1 MVREIFYF
9 EFQDQNVPAMQNVIG
24 TMILV
29 DTAALIR
36 DFELNFMPGKAPI
49 EDQAPLVDLDEHFSE
64 KNYVVMVA
72 PNEFS
77 KSGMGTK
84 DLVLKV
90 QSGDEIKWWG
100 EPIHSNTSADFC
112 ISQIK
117 PVNENAVRWSVW
129 ADDFGETSASVDQGK
144 GKDQSGIGVQDSYRH
159 TGYPEHQYRLRLK
172 GHPRAGKEPVEL
184 RYQIEIRL
192 FSKPGKAGK
201 QVLLGIFRWETIVLM
216 AKQQGTMSD
225 DVEAFENQVA
235 ARFVDRDLFFTN

>member
-1 MVREIFYF
+1 
-9 EFQDQNVPAMQNVIG
+9 MQNVIG

-36 DFELNFMPGKAPI
+36 DFGLNVAPGKDPG
-49 EDQAPLVDLDEHFSE
+49 EGEVPSVDLDEHFSE

-77 KSGMGTK
+77 ESGMGTK
-84 DLVLKV
+84 DMVLKV

-112 ISQIK
+112 ISKIK
-117 PVNENAVRWSVW
+117 PVNESAVYRSCWV
-129 ADDFGETSASVDQGK
+129 DHFGESSASVDEGK
-144 GKDQSGIGVQDSYRH
+144 GKCQSGIDARDIYRQ
-159 TGYPEHQYRLRLK
+159 TGYPEHQYRLKLK
-172 GHPRAGKEPVEL
+172 GQPKPGKEPVEL
-184 RYQIEIRL
+184 RYQIEIKL
-192 FSKPGKAGK
+192 FSKPGKSGK

-216 AKQQGTMSD
+216 SGQREPMSD
-225 DVEAFENQVA
+225 DVESFENQVA

>member
-1 MVREIFYF
+1 
-9 EFQDQNVPAMQNVIG
+9 MQNVIG

-29 DTAALIR
+29 DTAALIT
-36 DFELNFMPGKAPI
+36 DFGLSVMPGEDPG
-49 EDQAPLVDLDEHFSE
+49 EDQVPSVDLDEHFSE

-90 QSGDEIKWWG
+90 NAGDEIKWWG

-117 PVNENAVRWSVW
+117 PVNESALSQGVW
-129 ADDFGETSASVDQGK
+129 VDEFGQSSASVDQGK
-144 GKDQSGIGVQDSYRH
+144 GNDQTGDGAQAFYRQS
-159 TGYPEHQYRLRLK
+159 GYPEQQYRLRLK
-172 GHPRAGKEPVEL
+172 GQPKPGKEPVEL
-184 RYQIEIRL
+184 RYQIEIKL
-192 FSKPGKAGK
+192 FSKPGKSGK
-201 QVLLGIFRWETIVLM
+201 QVLLGIFRWEAIVLM
-216 AKQQGTMSD
+216 SEQQETFSD
-225 DVEAFENQVA
+225 DVESFENQIA